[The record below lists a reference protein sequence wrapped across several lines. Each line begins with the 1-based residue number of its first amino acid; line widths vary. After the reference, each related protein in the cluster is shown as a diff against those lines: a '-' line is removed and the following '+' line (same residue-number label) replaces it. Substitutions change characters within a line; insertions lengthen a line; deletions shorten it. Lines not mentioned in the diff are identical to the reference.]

1 MNDNLQ
7 EVVTRLE
14 ELREEFDSNRKL
26 KEKITAVIF
35 ILNQDAELTIE
46 KALSEL
52 EELNSLNLSSYH
64 RTQLWDVVS
73 LLESLKN

>member
-1 MNDNLQ
+1 MNNNLQ
-7 EVVTRLE
+7 EVIARLE
-14 ELREEFDSNRKL
+14 ELKEEFDSNKKL
-26 KEKITAVIF
+26 REKIDTVII
-35 ILNQDAELTIE
+35 ILKQDADLVIE

-52 EELNSLNLSSYH
+52 EELNSLNLPSYH

>member
-1 MNDNLQ
+1 MNDNLL
-7 EVVTRLE
+7 EVIARLE
-14 ELREEFDSNRKL
+14 ELKNEFDANKKL
-26 KEKITAVIF
+26 KEKMDTVIS
-35 ILNQDAELTIE
+35 ILRKNPDLVIE

-52 EELNSLNLSSYH
+52 EELNSMNLPSYH

>member
-1 MNDNLQ
+1 MDENLQ
-7 EVVTRLE
+7 EVVARLE
-14 ELREEFDSNRKL
+14 ELREEFDSNKKL
-26 KEKITAVIF
+26 KEKINTIIH
-35 ILNQDAELTIE
+35 ILQQDAELTIE

-52 EELNSLNLSSYH
+52 EELNSLSLPSYH

>member
-7 EVVTRLE
+7 EVITRLE
-14 ELREEFDSNRKL
+14 ELRGEFDSNKRL
-26 KEKITAVIF
+26 KEKITAVIL

>member
-7 EVVTRLE
+7 EVVARLE
-14 ELREEFDSNRKL
+14 ELREEFGSNKRL
-26 KEKITAVIF
+26 KEKINTVVL

-52 EELNSLNLSSYH
+52 EELNSLNLPSYH

>member
-1 MNDNLQ
+1 MNDHFQ
-7 EVVTRLE
+7 EVIARLE
-14 ELREEFDSNRKL
+14 ELREEFDSNKKL
-26 KEKITAVIF
+26 KEKITTVIS
-35 ILNQDAELTIE
+35 ILNLDGELIIE

-52 EELNSLNLSSYH
+52 EGLNSLNLPSYH

>member
-52 EELNSLNLSSYH
+52 EELNSLNLPSYH

>member
-1 MNDNLQ
+1 MNNNMQ
-7 EVVTRLE
+7 EVIARLE
-14 ELREEFDSNRKL
+14 ELKDEFDANKRL
-26 KEKITAVIF
+26 KEKIDTVIS
-35 ILNQDAELTIE
+35 ILNQDADLVIE

-52 EELNSLNLSSYH
+52 EELNSMNLPSYH

>member
-7 EVVTRLE
+7 EVIARLE
-14 ELREEFDSNRKL
+14 ELRGEFDSNKKL
-26 KEKITAVIF
+26 KEKITAVIL

>member
-7 EVVTRLE
+7 EVIARLE
-14 ELREEFDSNRKL
+14 ELKEEFDANKRL
-26 KEKITAVIF
+26 KEKIDTVIS
-35 ILNQDAELTIE
+35 ILNQDADLVIE

-52 EELNSLNLSSYH
+52 EELNSMNLPSYH

>member
-1 MNDNLQ
+1 MDENLQ
-7 EVVTRLE
+7 EVVARLE
-14 ELREEFDSNRKL
+14 ELREEFDSNKKL
-26 KEKITAVIF
+26 KEKINNVIF

-46 KALSEL
+46 KAISEL
-52 EELNSLNLSSYH
+52 EELNSLSLPSYH

>member
-7 EVVTRLE
+7 EVIALLE
-14 ELREEFDSNRKL
+14 ELREEFDSNKKL
-26 KEKITAVIF
+26 KEKITAVIL

-52 EELNSLNLSSYH
+52 EELNSLTLPSYH
-64 RTQLWDVVS
+64 RTKLWDVVS

>member
-1 MNDNLQ
+1 MNDDLQ
-7 EVVTRLE
+7 EVVARLE
-14 ELREEFDSNRKL
+14 ELREEFDSNKKL
-26 KEKITAVIF
+26 KEKINAVIF
-35 ILNQDAELTIE
+35 ILNQDAELIIE

-52 EELNSLNLSSYH
+52 EELNSLNLPSYH

>member
-7 EVVTRLE
+7 EVIGRLE
-14 ELREEFDSNRKL
+14 ELKGEFDANKRL
-26 KEKITAVIF
+26 KEKMDLVIS
-35 ILNQDAELTIE
+35 ILNKNQDLMIE

-52 EELNSLNLSSYH
+52 EELNSLNLPSYH
-64 RTQLWDVVS
+64 RTQIWDVVS

>member
-1 MNDNLQ
+1 MDENLQ
-7 EVVTRLE
+7 EVVARLE
-14 ELREEFDSNRKL
+14 ELKEEFDANKRL
-26 KEKITAVIF
+26 KEKIDTVIS
-35 ILNQDAELTIE
+35 ILNQDADLVIE

-52 EELNSLNLSSYH
+52 EELNSMNLPSYH

>member
-7 EVVTRLE
+7 EVITRLE
-14 ELREEFDSNRKL
+14 ELRGEFDSNKKL
-26 KEKITAVIF
+26 KEKITAVIL

-64 RTQLWDVVS
+64 RTQIWDVVS

>member
-7 EVVTRLE
+7 EVVARLE
-14 ELREEFDSNRKL
+14 ELREEFGSNKRL
-26 KEKITAVIF
+26 KEKINTVIF

-52 EELNSLNLSSYH
+52 EELNSLNLPSYH

>member
-1 MNDNLQ
+1 MQ
-7 EVVTRLE
+7 EVIARLE
-14 ELREEFDSNRKL
+14 ELKDEFDANKRL
-26 KEKITAVIF
+26 KEKIDTVIS
-35 ILNQDAELTIE
+35 ILNQDADLVIE

-52 EELNSLNLSSYH
+52 EELNSMNLPSYH

>member
-1 MNDNLQ
+1 MNNNLQ
-7 EVVTRLE
+7 EVIVRLE
-14 ELREEFDSNRKL
+14 ELREEFGSNKKL
-26 KEKITAVIF
+26 KEKITAVIL
-35 ILNQDAELTIE
+35 ILNQDKELTIE

-52 EELNSLNLSSYH
+52 EELNSLNLPSYH

>member
-7 EVVTRLE
+7 EVITRLE
-14 ELREEFDSNRKL
+14 ELREEFGSNKKL
-26 KEKITAVIF
+26 KEKINVVIL

-52 EELNSLNLSSYH
+52 EELNSLNLPSYH

>member
-7 EVVTRLE
+7 EVIARLE
-14 ELREEFDSNRKL
+14 ELRGEFDYNKKL
-26 KEKITAVIF
+26 KEKITAVIL

-64 RTQLWDVVS
+64 RTQLWDVAS

>member
-1 MNDNLQ
+1 MDNNFQ
-7 EVVTRLE
+7 EVIARLE
-14 ELREEFDSNRKL
+14 ELREEFDSNKKL
-26 KEKITAVIF
+26 KEKINLVIH

-46 KALSEL
+46 KAISEL
-52 EELNSLNLSSYH
+52 EELNSMALPSYH

>member
-1 MNDNLQ
+1 MNDDLQ
-7 EVVTRLE
+7 EVITRLE
-14 ELREEFDSNRKL
+14 ELRGEFDSNKKL
-26 KEKITAVIF
+26 KEKIAAVIL

-52 EELNSLNLSSYH
+52 EELNSLNLPSYH